1 MTNLL
6 GYLEETIKTHADK
19 TAFAGENGS
28 MTFGSIYEQAR
39 RIGSFLAEKE
49 VRRKP
54 VIVYMQK
61 SPEEITA
68 FLGVLYAGGYYVPV
82 DKEMPEERRKN
93 IFRMMP
99 DAWCICEKDT
109 KETGHVLEYQ
119 RLCRAEEKPGLLTA
133 IREQHVDTDP
143 AYTVFTSGSTGVPK
157 GVVANHRSVIDYI
170 EQLSEILHIS
180 GDTVFGNQAPFY
192 VDACLKEIYP
202 TLKYGA
208 KTVLI
213 PRKKFRFPVEL
224 VNFLNEQKI
233 NTICWVT
240 PALTMISALNTFE
253 AVKPGYLRTIAFG
266 SEVFQPAQFRIWEE
280 NVPAEYI
287 NLYGPTECTG
297 MSAYYRVSRE
307 IREDEVIPIG
317 RAFPNTGIF
326 LLGEKENGEYLI
338 SPENEEEQGEI
349 IIRGTCVTMGYY
361 ADQEKSST
369 VFVQNPLQKHYP
381 EMVYRTGDIGRYQNG
396 ELVFVS
402 RKDNQIKHM
411 GHRIELGEIETVTGR
426 IENVFSCACI
436 YSEKDRKIV
445 LYYTG
450 LLQPG
455 ELKKKLK
462 EKLPSYMLP
471 SGIYRLEELPLT
483 LNGKTDRKRL
493 KELY

>member
-93 IFRMMP
+93 IFRMMQ

-266 SEVFQPAQFRIWEE
+266 SEVFQTAQFRIWAE

>member
-266 SEVFQPAQFRIWEE
+266 SEVFQMAQFRIWAE

>member
-180 GDTVFGNQAPFY
+180 RDTVFGNQAPFY

-266 SEVFQPAQFRIWEE
+266 SEVFQTAQFRIWAE

-338 SPENEEEQGEI
+338 SQENEEEQGEI

-361 ADQEKSST
+361 ADREKSST

>member
-61 SPEEITA
+61 SPEEIAA

-93 IFRMMP
+93 IFRMLP

-266 SEVFQPAQFRIWEE
+266 SEVFQTAQFRIWAE

-361 ADQEKSST
+361 ADREKSST

>member
-109 KETGHVLEYQ
+109 KETGHVLEYH
-119 RLCRAEEKPGLLTA
+119 RICRAEEKTGLLAA

-266 SEVFQPAQFRIWEE
+266 SEVFQTAQFRIWAE

-349 IIRGTCVTMGYY
+349 IIHGTCVTMGYY

-455 ELKKKLK
+455 KLKKKLK

>member
-266 SEVFQPAQFRIWEE
+266 SEVFQTAQFRIWAE

-369 VFVQNPLQKHYP
+369 VFVQNSLQKHYP

>member
-266 SEVFQPAQFRIWEE
+266 SEVFQTAQFRIWAE

>member
-266 SEVFQPAQFRIWEE
+266 SEVFQTAQFRIWAE

-326 LLGEKENGEYLI
+326 LLGEKENGAYLI

-361 ADQEKSST
+361 ADREKSST

>member
-109 KETGHVLEYQ
+109 KETGHVLEYH
-119 RLCRAEEKPGLLTA
+119 RICRAEEKPGLLAA

-266 SEVFQPAQFRIWEE
+266 SEVFQTAQFRIWAE

-349 IIRGTCVTMGYY
+349 IIHGTCVTMGYY

-411 GHRIELGEIETVTGR
+411 GHRIELGEIEIVTGR

-455 ELKKKLK
+455 KLKKKLK

>member
-1 MTNLL
+1 
-6 GYLEETIKTHADK
+6 
-19 TAFAGENGS
+19 
-28 MTFGSIYEQAR
+28 
-39 RIGSFLAEKE
+39 
-49 VRRKP
+49 
-54 VIVYMQK
+54 
-61 SPEEITA
+61 
-68 FLGVLYAGGYYVPV
+68 
-82 DKEMPEERRKN
+82 MPEERRKN

-266 SEVFQPAQFRIWEE
+266 SEVFQTAQFRIWAE

>member
-119 RLCRAEEKPGLLTA
+119 RLCRAEEKPELLTA

-266 SEVFQPAQFRIWEE
+266 SEVFQTAQFRIWAE

-396 ELVFVS
+396 ELVFAS

>member
-266 SEVFQPAQFRIWEE
+266 SEVFQTAQFRIWAE

-471 SGIYRLEELPLT
+471 SEIYRLEELPLT

>member
-180 GDTVFGNQAPFY
+180 RDTVFGNQAPFY

-266 SEVFQPAQFRIWEE
+266 SEVFQTAQFRIWAE

>member
-1 MTNLL
+1 M
-6 GYLEETIKTHADK
+6 
-19 TAFAGENGS
+19 
-28 MTFGSIYEQAR
+28 
-39 RIGSFLAEKE
+39 
-49 VRRKP
+49 
-54 VIVYMQK
+54 
-61 SPEEITA
+61 
-68 FLGVLYAGGYYVPV
+68 
-82 DKEMPEERRKN
+82 
-93 IFRMMP
+93 
-99 DAWCICEKDT
+99 
-109 KETGHVLEYQ
+109 
-119 RLCRAEEKPGLLTA
+119 
-133 IREQHVDTDP
+133 
-143 AYTVFTSGSTGVPK
+143 
-157 GVVANHRSVIDYI
+157 
-170 EQLSEILHIS
+170 
-180 GDTVFGNQAPFY
+180 
-192 VDACLKEIYP
+192 
-202 TLKYGA
+202 
-208 KTVLI
+208 
-213 PRKKFRFPVEL
+213 EL

-266 SEVFQPAQFRIWEE
+266 SEVFQTAQFRIWAE

-349 IIRGTCVTMGYY
+349 IIHGTCVTMGYY
-361 ADQEKSST
+361 ADREKSST

-436 YSEKDRKIV
+436 YSEKDQKIV